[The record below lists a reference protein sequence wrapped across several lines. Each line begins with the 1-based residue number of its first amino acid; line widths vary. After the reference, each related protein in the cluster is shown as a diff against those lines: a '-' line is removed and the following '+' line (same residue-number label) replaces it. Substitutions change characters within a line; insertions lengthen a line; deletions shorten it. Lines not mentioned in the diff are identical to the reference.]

1 MAFNI
6 ITYPGIISLDF
17 IISNVLSGYEATIS
31 ILFYALSYD
40 LLAKSSNIS
49 LIRAITI
56 TNAIGKK
63 LVAGDTTPLKG
74 N

>member
-1 MAFNI
+1 M
-6 ITYPGIISLDF
+6 
-17 IISNVLSGYEATIS
+17 
-31 ILFYALSYD
+31 LFYALSYY
-40 LLAKSSNIS
+40 LLATSSNIS
-49 LIRAITI
+49 LIIAIII